1 MEQNSINR
9 TSEGLTVD
17 SLSISGGTI
26 ASSSAG
32 MVLKSNSTDDITF
45 TNGTNTIFNITSTGY
60 KTNPLQPGFLV
71 YANATLTDITGNA
84 ADYLIPFNTTVYN
97 IGGYFSTDT
106 FTAPITG
113 RYLLIANVTYTGLS
127 SAMTTCR
134 LKININ
140 SIPIDR
146 RFNPYN
152 NSAAG
157 TNGTINLCSNINM
170 TAGDTAQVYLQISNG
185 AGNTADIVGGSELVT
200 FFCGQLMS

>member
-32 MVLKSNSTDDITF
+32 MVLKSNSTDNITF
-45 TNGTNTIFNITSTGY
+45 TNGTNTIFNMTSTGY

-71 YANATLTDITGNA
+71 YANATLTDVTGNA

-97 IGGYFSTDT
+97 IGSHFSTDT

-113 RYLLIANVTYTGLS
+113 KYLLIANVTYTGLS
-127 SAMTTCR
+127 SSMTTCR
-134 LKININ
+134 FKININ

-152 NSAAG
+152 NSNAG
-157 TNGTINLCSNINM
+157 TTGSINLCSTIDM

-185 AGNTADIVGGSELVT
+185 AGNTADISGGTELLT
-200 FFCGQLMS
+200 YFCGQLMS